1 MIRDVEVTLITGLPK
16 EAKPPFK
23 PIRGPKTIER
33 DEESFEPSSS

>member
-1 MIRDVEVTLITGLPK
+1 MIRDVEVTLLTGLPK

-33 DEESFEPSSS
+33 DEEDFASGSS

>member
-33 DEESFEPSSS
+33 DEENFEPSSS